1 MLDCSHE
8 CSIAAVPN
16 LFGTRDQTGPMEDNF
31 SMDEGGEK
39 VLGWLKCLTFI
50 VHLISI
56 IISAS
61 PQIIRH

>member
-16 LFGTRDQTGPMEDNF
+16 LFGTRDQTGSMEDNF

-39 VLGWLKCLTFI
+39 VLG
-50 VHLISI
+50 
-56 IISAS
+56 
-61 PQIIRH
+61 